1 MTAVQKD
8 MLHTRVEATVP
19 VQQRKDYPIVIP
31 RKRGLNIKITHYNFG
46 KNLQRNLLEIRK
58 LSSTKITPTV
68 IVRTLITVNI

>member
-46 KNLQRNLLEIRK
+46 KNLQRN
-58 LSSTKITPTV
+58 
-68 IVRTLITVNI
+68 